1 MKKHINIIT
10 MKRLKNIYKRQIS
23 EHCGDPLAHPEY
35 DTENVQMNYN
45 DYEGRMAKQN
55 LYKLHKYSGELFEM
69 LHDYQEMES
78 WVQEKIAKAADYI
91 ASVKHYLDYEM
102 QYPEQENAFDGDEDP
117 YDYMMNQEHV
127 HSLDDILP
135 AIKRSIKENTSF
147 KFRTRD
153 HYEIIVNPRISKNIY
168 ETYLKLNDYNKEK
181 FSKNLVESKTSFW
194 KVASFATA

>member
-1 MKKHINIIT
+1 
-10 MKRLKNIYKRQIS
+10 MKRLKNIYRRQIS

-135 AIKRSIKENTSF
+135 AIKRSIKENISF

-153 HYEIIVNPRISKNIY
+153 DYEIIVNPRISKNIY
-168 ETYLKLNDYNKEK
+168 ETYLKLNEYNKEK
-181 FSKNLVESKTSFW
+181 FSNNLVESKNSFW

>member
-10 MKRLKNIYKRQIS
+10 MKRLKNIYRRQIS

-69 LHDYQEMES
+69 LHDHQEMES

-102 QYPEQENAFDGDEDP
+102 QYPGQENAFDDDADP
-117 YDYMMNQEHV
+117 YEMGFNEV

-153 HYEIIVNPRISKNIY
+153 DYEIIVNSRISKKIY
-168 ETYLKLNDYNKEK
+168 ETYLKLNDANKEK
-181 FSKNLVESKTSFW
+181 FSNNLVESKTSFW

>member
-1 MKKHINIIT
+1 
-10 MKRLKNIYKRQIS
+10 MKRLKNIYRRQIS

-91 ASVKHYLDYEM
+91 SSVKHYLDYEM
-102 QYPEQENAFDGDEDP
+102 QYPEQENAFDDDT
-117 YDYMMNQEHV
+117 DLLHV
-127 HSLDDILP
+127 GTSSGRSDFQGLRRINNTTTAVTT
-135 AIKRSIKENTSF
+135 AITAQNEF
-147 KFRTRD
+147 
-153 HYEIIVNPRISKNIY
+153 II
-168 ETYLKLNDYNKEK
+168 EQ
-181 FSKNLVESKTSFW
+181 
-194 KVASFATA
+194 

>member
-1 MKKHINIIT
+1 
-10 MKRLKNIYKRQIS
+10 MKRLKNIYRKQIS

-35 DTENVQMNYN
+35 DTENVKMNYN
-45 DYEGRMAKQN
+45 DYEGRMSKQN

-69 LHDYQEMES
+69 LHDHQEMES

-102 QYPEQENAFDGDEDP
+102 QYPGQENAFDDDIDP
-117 YDYMMNQEHV
+117 YEMGFNEV

-153 HYEIIVNPRISKNIY
+153 DYEVIVNPRISKNIY
-168 ETYLKLNDYNKEK
+168 ETYLKLNEHNKEK
-181 FSKNLVESKTSFW
+181 FSNNLVESKTSFW

>member
-1 MKKHINIIT
+1 
-10 MKRLKNIYKRQIS
+10 MKRLKNIYRKQIS

-35 DTENVQMNYN
+35 APENVKMNYN

-91 ASVKHYLDYEM
+91 GSVKHYLEYEM
-102 QYPEQENAFDGDEDP
+102 QYPDQDNAFEGDEDP
-117 YDYMMNQEHV
+117 YEMGFDEV
-127 HSLDDILP
+127 HNLDDILP

-153 HYEIIVNPRISKNIY
+153 DYEIIVNSRISKKIY
-168 ETYLKLNDYNKEK
+168 ETYLKLNDANKEK
-181 FSKNLVESKTSFW
+181 FSNNLVESKTSFW